1 MDAAAK
7 KKYLSKIQKLMRLA
21 ENTSSHAEAAS
32 AMPIAQA
39 FMREPSLNFGRWRI
53 TQW

>member
-21 ENTSSHAEAAS
+21 ENTTSPAEAAS
-32 AMPIAQA
+32 AMSKAQA
-39 FMREPSLNFGRWRI
+39 FMR
-53 TQW
+53 